1 MARAPWAADSGE
13 EALLKKNR
21 TILLE
26 KIKES
31 LAAVAP
37 VTVVVLIL
45 CFTVAPVSNNLMMA
59 FVLGALLLIIGM
71 GFFTLGAEIAM
82 SAIGEHI
89 GSRMTKSR
97 KLWLIISVSLF
108 VGVMI
113 TISEPDLQVLANQ
126 VPTIPN
132 MTLILSVALG
142 VGVFLVVA
150 MLRILFNIRLSLLLC
165 IFYGVIFALAAFVPD
180 GILPVAF
187 DSGGVTTGPMTVP
200 FIMALGVGV
209 SASRSDK
216 NASSD
221 SFGLVAL
228 CSIGPILAVL
238 ILGLIY
244 HPTGSNYA
252 AMMQLDAG
260 DTRELWL
267 QFLNALPTYLWD
279 VAIALVPIVAFFL
292 LFQLFSGRVSRQ
304 RLYKILFGVLYT
316 YVGLVL
322 FLTGVNVG
330 FMPAGNAIGKE
341 IGALPYAWILIPVGM
356 VIGYFIVAAE
366 PAVHVLK
373 RQVEELTS
381 GAIPS
386 RVLSV
391 TLAIG
396 VAVSVGLAML
406 RILTGIHILWL
417 LLPGYA
423 AALVLS
429 FFVPEIFTSI
439 AFDSGGVASGPMTA
453 TFLLPLATGACE
465 ALGGNV
471 TTDAFGIVAMVAM
484 TPLIAVQLLGLFYKL
499 KTKHIEQ
506 SEPEALPPADD
517 DIIEL

>member
-1 MARAPWAADSGE
+1 M
-13 EALLKKNR
+13 KKNR

-180 GILPVAF
+180 GILPLPLIPAALPQS
-187 DSGGVTTGPMTVP
+187 DDRPSS
-200 FIMALGVGV
+200 ALGVGV

-244 HPTGSNYA
+244 HPTESNYA
-252 AMMQLDAG
+252 AMMQLDA
-260 DTRELWL
+260 R
-267 QFLNALPTYLWD
+267 
-279 VAIALVPIVAFFL
+279 
-292 LFQLFSGRVSRQ
+292 
-304 RLYKILFGVLYT
+304 
-316 YVGLVL
+316 
-322 FLTGVNVG
+322 
-330 FMPAGNAIGKE
+330 
-341 IGALPYAWILIPVGM
+341 
-356 VIGYFIVAAE
+356 
-366 PAVHVLK
+366 
-373 RQVEELTS
+373 
-381 GAIPS
+381 
-386 RVLSV
+386 
-391 TLAIG
+391 
-396 VAVSVGLAML
+396 
-406 RILTGIHILWL
+406 
-417 LLPGYA
+417 
-423 AALVLS
+423 
-429 FFVPEIFTSI
+429 
-439 AFDSGGVASGPMTA
+439 
-453 TFLLPLATGACE
+453 
-465 ALGGNV
+465 
-471 TTDAFGIVAMVAM
+471 
-484 TPLIAVQLLGLFYKL
+484 
-499 KTKHIEQ
+499 
-506 SEPEALPPADD
+506 
-517 DIIEL
+517 

>member
-1 MARAPWAADSGE
+1 M
-13 EALLKKNR
+13 
-21 TILLE
+21 
-26 KIKES
+26 
-31 LAAVAP
+31 
-37 VTVVVLIL
+37 
-45 CFTVAPVSNNLMMA
+45 
-59 FVLGALLLIIGM
+59 
-71 GFFTLGAEIAM
+71 
-82 SAIGEHI
+82 
-89 GSRMTKSR
+89 
-97 KLWLIISVSLF
+97 
-108 VGVMI
+108 
-113 TISEPDLQVLANQ
+113 
-126 VPTIPN
+126 
-132 MTLILSVALG
+132 
-142 VGVFLVVA
+142 
-150 MLRILFNIRLSLLLC
+150 
-165 IFYGVIFALAAFVPD
+165 
-180 GILPVAF
+180 
-187 DSGGVTTGPMTVP
+187 
-200 FIMALGVGV
+200 
-209 SASRSDK
+209 
-216 NASSD
+216 
-221 SFGLVAL
+221 
-228 CSIGPILAVL
+228 
-238 ILGLIY
+238 
-244 HPTGSNYA
+244 
-252 AMMQLDAG
+252 
-260 DTRELWL
+260 
-267 QFLNALPTYLWD
+267 NALPTYLWD

-439 AFDSGGVASGPMTA
+439 
-453 TFLLPLATGACE
+453 
-465 ALGGNV
+465 
-471 TTDAFGIVAMVAM
+471 
-484 TPLIAVQLLGLFYKL
+484 GL
-499 KTKHIEQ
+499 
-506 SEPEALPPADD
+506 
-517 DIIEL
+517 